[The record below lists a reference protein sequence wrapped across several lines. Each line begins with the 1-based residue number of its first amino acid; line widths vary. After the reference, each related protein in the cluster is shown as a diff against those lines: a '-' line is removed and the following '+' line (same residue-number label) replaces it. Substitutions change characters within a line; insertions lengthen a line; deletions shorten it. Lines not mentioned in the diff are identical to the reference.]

1 MGFSR
6 QGHWNGLPCLSP
18 GDLPDPG
25 IEPASLM
32 SPALAVG
39 SSPLVPPGKPSS
51 LRVSGK
57 FSFFNFVCV
66 FFQRVSFSLLQG
78 CWAALMCFCQW
89 WSSCYQGHL
98 LVLCFGEASGHN
110 LRGDPGWGPRGGG
123 KRALWFEE
131 AEVGTKFLQN
141 WTGTDGAGWD
151 RWGSVSFSLGES
163 EGKAGSTSRRR
174 KTPVTYAQSNS
185 RQIHMYREHWASR
198 TQEPMK
204 TLTVAP
210 ACWPVWSDD
219 CRVPDVSGFMWSLET
234 L

>member
-1 MGFSR
+1 MC
-6 QGHWNGLPCLSP
+6 QGNLVSLILYVYSFRDFPSPYSKGAGLHWC
-18 GDLPDPG
+18 
-25 IEPASLM
+25 AS
-32 SPALAVG
+32 
-39 SSPLVPPGKPSS
+39 
-51 LRVSGK
+51 
-57 FSFFNFVCV
+57 
-66 FFQRVSFSLLQG
+66 
-78 CWAALMCFCQW
+78 
-89 WSSCYQGHL
+89 
-98 LVLCFGEASGHN
+98 ASGEVHVTRDTF
-110 LRGDPGWGPRGGG
+110 LFCVLGRPLGTISEEILAGAPE
-123 KRALWFEE
+123 EE
-131 AEVGTKFLQN
+131 AREHCGWRRQRWELNFYRTEQ
-141 WTGTDGAGWD
+141 GTDGAGWD

-219 CRVPDVSGFMWSLET
+219 CRVPDVSGFMWSLGP

>member
-141 WTGTDGAGWD
+141 WTGD
-151 RWGSVSFSLGES
+151 RWGWLRSVGICVLLPGGVRGEGWQHIKEEEDSSYLCSKQQPSNPYVQRTLSLSDTRAYEDLDSGTCLL
-163 EGKAGSTSRRR
+163 TS
-174 KTPVTYAQSNS
+174 V
-185 RQIHMYREHWASR
+185 EWW
-198 TQEPMK
+198 
-204 TLTVAP
+204 L
-210 ACWPVWSDD
+210 
-219 CRVPDVSGFMWSLET
+219 
-234 L
+234 